1 MQEDAKLIVAEQF
14 DGPKIEFIV
23 FVNQIVGEGGF
34 GVALLVK
41 NTHGHYNV
49 LKYINPKISKSK
61 FE

>member
-34 GVALLVK
+34 GGVK
-41 NTHGHYNV
+41 KAIRNDKPN
-49 LKYINPKISKSK
+49 
-61 FE
+61 